1 MKFQKGQSGNPAGK
15 PKGCVSSFTLA
26 ELRKAIERVEKQDK
40 KDKLLEHFV
49 RRAWEDDRVLIALIK
64 KLIPDKQHIE
74 MPVNEY
80 LEVIN
85 AMYERRKAVKERGEQ
100 TG

>member
-15 PKGCVSSFTLA
+15 PKGCVSSYTVA
-26 ELRKAIERVEKQDK
+26 ELRRAIERVEKQEK
-40 KDKLLEHFV
+40 KGKLLEHFV

-64 KLIPDKQHIE
+64 KLIPDRQHIE

-80 LEVIN
+80 LEAIN
-85 AMYERRKAVKERGEQ
+85 EMYERRKRGKEKNE
-100 TG
+100 